1 MDPPSL
7 PSSGPS
13 SSGPPSSGSAGPGRP
28 ESASPPAFRELSR
41 TFWRGVSTT
50 QGLGVAIA
58 DVLRVFNADLGARRS
73 SVWLHDRRARELLLL
88 ASSDHAYA
96 AAGPAGHRV
105 AVGDAEQAAAR
116 GLRLDRP
123 QLLGGPPEPSI
134 PAEPSIRAEP
144 SVPAEPLIIVPLRGW
159 RRALGTL
166 VIEGVGSTGPSDEQ
180 RLDLAGD
187 LGRQLSAGIENVQ
200 LLEDMLRQRRLLED
214 TFNSL
219 IDLVVVTDGRQRV
232 VQMNDAFAR
241 RLGRSR
247 AELFERP
254 LVELVGADLS
264 DWAAASEADL
274 TSARVRTLE
283 HPDLGG
289 QFVVTMT
296 PLINEDGES
305 VGTVLVARDVTRQTR
320 LEAER
325 EALRAKLAQSEK
337 LASLGQFVAGI
348 AHEINNPLQGVLGH
362 LELLLVGD
370 AGPGTSPVL
379 RRELRRVYRE
389 ADRAAKIVQNLLT
402 FSGAQRK
409 VRRRLRIERVVSRAV
424 ASRRR
429 SLARARIDLVC
440 DHQEETGPVFVLGDP
455 FLLQQAFL
463 NVLINAEHAIAAT
476 GDAGSIVISTKS
488 RDGRVITTIRDSG
501 GGIAEEVL
509 PRLFDPFFTT
519 KSVGQGTGL
528 GLAITY
534 GIVQEHG
541 GTIHAASDGR
551 GAVFTIEL
559 PGAET
564 G

>member
-1 MDPPSL
+1 MAPPSL
-7 PSSGPS
+7 PSSGP
-13 SSGPPSSGSAGPGRP
+13 AGPGRP
-28 ESASPPAFRELSR
+28 ESAYQPAFRELSR
-41 TFWRGVSTT
+41 TFWRGLSSTH
-50 QGLGVAIA
+50 GLGAAID
-58 DVLRVFNADLGARRS
+58 DVLRAFNTDVGARRS

-88 ASSDHAYA
+88 ASSDNAYTA
-96 AAGPAGHRV
+96 AGHRV
-105 AVGDAEQAAAR
+105 AVGDADQPAAR

-123 QLLGGPPEPSI
+123 QVLPG
-134 PAEPSIRAEP
+134 PAEPSIIA
-144 SVPAEPLIIVPLRGW
+144 PLRGW

-166 VIEGVGSTGPSDEQ
+166 VIEGVGSTGLSDQQ
-180 RLDLAGD
+180 RVDFAGD

-219 IDLVVVTDGRQRV
+219 IDLVVVTDGAQRV

-247 AELFERP
+247 SELLERP
-254 LVELVGADLS
+254 LVELVGADLA

-274 TSARVRTLE
+274 SSERVRTLE
-283 HPDLGG
+283 HPALGG
-289 QFVVTMT
+289 HFVVTMT
-296 PLINEDGES
+296 PLINEDGEP

-379 RRELRRVYRE
+379 RRELRRIYRE

-409 VRRRLRIERVVSRAV
+409 VRRRLRIERVLSRVV

-429 SLARARIDLVC
+429 SLARARIDLVR
-440 DHQEETGPVFVLGDP
+440 DQQEETGAVFVLGDP
-455 FLLQQAFL
+455 LLLQQAFL
-463 NVLINAEHAIAAT
+463 NVLINAEHAIAAR
-476 GDAGSIVISTKS
+476 GDAGSIVISTKT
-488 RDGRVITTIRDSG
+488 RDGGVITTIRDSG
-501 GGIAEEVL
+501 GGIAEHVL

-519 KSVGQGTGL
+519 KPVGQGTGL

-534 GIVQEHG
+534 GIIQEHG
-541 GTIHAASDGR
+541 GTIHAANDGR

-559 PGAET
+559 PAAEPA
-564 G
+564 

>member
-1 MDPPSL
+1 M
-7 PSSGPS
+7 
-13 SSGPPSSGSAGPGRP
+13 
-28 ESASPPAFRELSR
+28 
-41 TFWRGVSTT
+41 
-50 QGLGVAIA
+50 
-58 DVLRVFNADLGARRS
+58 
-73 SVWLHDRRARELLLL
+73 
-88 ASSDHAYA
+88 
-96 AAGPAGHRV
+96 
-105 AVGDAEQAAAR
+105 
-116 GLRLDRP
+116 
-123 QLLGGPPEPSI
+123 
-134 PAEPSIRAEP
+134 
-144 SVPAEPLIIVPLRGW
+144 
-159 RRALGTL
+159 
-166 VIEGVGSTGPSDEQ
+166 IEGVGSTGLSDQQ
-180 RLDLAGD
+180 RLDLTGD

-219 IDLVVVTDGRQRV
+219 IDLVVVTDGAQRV

-247 AELFERP
+247 AELLERP
-254 LVELVGADLS
+254 LVELVGADLA

-274 TSARVRTLE
+274 SSERVRTLE
-283 HPDLGG
+283 HPALGG

-296 PLINEDGES
+296 PLINEDGEP

-370 AGPGTSPVL
+370 AGPGTSAVL
-379 RRELRRVYRE
+379 RRELRRIYRE

-409 VRRRLRIERVVSRAV
+409 VRRRLRIERVLSRVV

-429 SLARARIDLVC
+429 SLARARIDLVR
-440 DHQEETGPVFVLGDP
+440 DQQEEAGAVFVLGDP
-455 FLLQQAFL
+455 LLLQQAFL
-463 NVLINAEHAIAAT
+463 NVLINAEHAIAAR
-476 GDAGSIVISTKS
+476 GDAGSIVISTKA
-488 RDGRVITTIRDSG
+488 RDGWVITTIRDSG
-501 GGIAEEVL
+501 GGIAEHVL

-519 KSVGQGTGL
+519 KPVGQGTGL

-541 GTIHAASDGR
+541 GTIHAANDGR

-559 PGAET
+559 PVAET
-564 G
+564 A

>member
-1 MDPPSL
+1 MAPPSL
-7 PSSGPS
+7 PSSGP
-13 SSGPPSSGSAGPGRP
+13 AGPGRP
-28 ESASPPAFRELSR
+28 ESASQPAFRELSR
-41 TFWRGVSTT
+41 TFWRGLSSTH
-50 QGLGVAIA
+50 GLGAAID
-58 DVLRVFNADLGARRS
+58 DVLRAFNTDVGARRS

-88 ASSDHAYA
+88 ASSDNAYA
-96 AAGPAGHRV
+96 AAGHRV
-105 AVGDAEQAAAR
+105 AVGDADQPAAR

-123 QLLGGPPEPSI
+123 QILPG
-134 PAEPSIRAEP
+134 PAEPSIIA
-144 SVPAEPLIIVPLRGW
+144 PLRGW

-166 VIEGVGSTGPSDEQ
+166 VIEGVGPTGLSDQQ
-180 RLDLAGD
+180 RLDFAGD

-219 IDLVVVTDGRQRV
+219 IDLVVVTDGAQRV

-247 AELFERP
+247 SELLERP
-254 LVELVGADLS
+254 LVELVGADLA

-274 TSARVRTLE
+274 SSERVRTLE
-283 HPDLGG
+283 HPALGG
-289 QFVVTMT
+289 HFVVTMT
-296 PLINEDGES
+296 PLINEDGEP

-320 LEAER
+320 LEAEQ

-362 LELLLVGD
+362 LELLLGGD

-379 RRELRRVYRE
+379 RRELRRIYRE

-409 VRRRLRIERVVSRAV
+409 VRRRLRIERVLSRVV

-429 SLARARIDLVC
+429 SLARARIDLVR
-440 DHQEETGPVFVLGDP
+440 DQQEETGAVFVLGDP
-455 FLLQQAFL
+455 LLLQQAFL

-476 GDAGSIVISTKS
+476 GNAGSIVISTKS

-501 GGIAEEVL
+501 GGIAEQVL

-519 KSVGQGTGL
+519 KPVGQGTGL

-541 GTIHAASDGR
+541 GTIHAANDGR

-559 PGAET
+559 PAADT
-564 G
+564 A